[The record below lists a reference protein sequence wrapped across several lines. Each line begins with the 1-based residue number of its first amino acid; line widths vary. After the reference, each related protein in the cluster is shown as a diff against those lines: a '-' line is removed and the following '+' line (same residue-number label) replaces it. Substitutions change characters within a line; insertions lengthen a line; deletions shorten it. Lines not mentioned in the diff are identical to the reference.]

1 MPAFDWRLMRLSDIE
16 GVVDVARVSFPD
28 HFEARECFEER
39 LALFPQGCLVL
50 AQAETAKG
58 YLIAYPWLK
67 GAIPP
72 LNSLLGQLPDARDS
86 FYLHD
91 LALHP
96 DFRGQGYARPAVER
110 IANELRT
117 SGGRDLALVS
127 VNGTMAFWQSMG
139 FSPVAVDADIQRK
152 LESYGEGAA
161 YMIRML

>member
-1 MPAFDWRLMRLSDIE
+1 MPALDWRPMRAHDIG
-16 GVVDVARVSFPD
+16 GVIDVARASFPD
-28 HFEARECFEER
+28 HFEARACFEER

-50 AQAETAKG
+50 AQAEAVKG
-58 YLIAYPWLK
+58 YVIAYPWPK

-96 DFRGQGYARPAVER
+96 DVRGQGHASPAVEQVAR
-110 IANELRT
+110 ELRAA
-117 SGGRDLALVS
+117 GGHEFALVS
-127 VNGTMAFWQSMG
+127 VNGTKGFWRSMG
-139 FSPVAVDADIQRK
+139 FDPVAASADIQRK

-161 YMIRML
+161 YMIRKL